1 MGGNDQEAKMPIV
14 EENEVAALFA
24 EDKIGDYSIKP
35 WTLKQF
41 QAVYPALKIIV
52 VKLMEQGLT
61 VENLDT
67 FFTERGL
74 EAMEAVLPELPQLI
88 AATLRLDL
96 KEAEEMDWGLAAVVG
111 LKILLQN
118 TGPLKNLSSLV
129 AGKIPGAGTVTH

>member
-1 MGGNDQEAKMPIV
+1 MPDDEQVRDEPVAEKNEAAI
-14 EENEVAALFA
+14 LFA
-24 EDKIGDYSIKP
+24 EDKVGPYTLKP

-41 QAVYPALKIIV
+41 QEVYPALRVIV
-52 VKLMEQGLT
+52 QKLMEQGLT

-67 FFTERGL
+67 FFLERGL

-88 AATLRLDL
+88 AATLRIDL
-96 KEAEEMDWGLAAVVG
+96 QEAEEMDWGLAAVLG

-129 AGKIPGAGTVTH
+129 AGASATRTDTP

>member
-1 MGGNDQEAKMPIV
+1 MGANVQETKMPIV
-14 EENEVAALFA
+14 EQNEVAALFA
-24 EDKIGDYSIKP
+24 EDKIGDYTIKP

-52 VKLMEQGLT
+52 AKLMEQGLT

-88 AATLRLDL
+88 AATLRLEL

-129 AGKIPGAGTVTH
+129 AGKIAGAGTATP

>member
-1 MGGNDQEAKMPIV
+1 VDGNDQETKMPIV

-24 EDKIGDYSIKP
+24 EDKIGDYTIKP

-52 VKLMEQGLT
+52 AKLMEQGLT

-129 AGKIPGAGTVTH
+129 AGKIPGAGNAIP

>member
-1 MGGNDQEAKMPIV
+1 MGKNGQEFEKPV
-14 EENEVAALFA
+14 PEKNEVAVLFA
-24 EDKIGDYSIKP
+24 EDKVGPYSIKP

-41 QAVYPALKIIV
+41 QEVYPALRVIV
-52 VKLMEQGLT
+52 GKLMEQGLT

-67 FFTERGL
+67 FFLERGL

-96 KEAEEMDWGLAAVVG
+96 QEAEDMDWGLAAVVG

-129 AGKIPGAGTVTH
+129 AGATPATRTAIP

>member
-1 MGGNDQEAKMPIV
+1 MDGNDQETKMPIV

-24 EDKIGDYSIKP
+24 EDKIGAYTIKP

-41 QAVYPALKIIV
+41 QAVYPALKVIV
-52 VKLMEQGLT
+52 AKLLEQGLT

-67 FFTERGL
+67 FFLERGL
-74 EAMEAVLPELPQLI
+74 EAMETVLPELPLLI

-111 LKILLQN
+111 MKILLQN

-129 AGKIPGAGTVTH
+129 AGRMPGARTATP

>member
-1 MGGNDQEAKMPIV
+1 MPDDVQVQEDPVVGKS
-14 EENEVAALFA
+14 EVAVLFS
-24 EDKIGDYSIKP
+24 EDQVGSYTIKP

-41 QAVYPALKIIV
+41 QEVYPALRVIV
-52 VKLMEQGLT
+52 AKLMEQGLT

-67 FFTERGL
+67 FFLERGL
-74 EAMEAVLPELPQLI
+74 EAMEAVLPEMPQLI
-88 AATLRLDL
+88 AATLRIEL

-129 AGKIPGAGTVTH
+129 AGKIPGTGTAIL

>member
-1 MGGNDQEAKMPIV
+1 MGGNDQETKMPIV
-14 EENEVAALFA
+14 KENEVAALFA
-24 EDKIGDYSIKP
+24 EDKIGDYTIKP

-52 VKLMEQGLT
+52 AKLLEQGLT

-67 FFTERGL
+67 FFLERGL

-111 LKILLQN
+111 MKILLQN
-118 TGPLKNLSSLV
+118 TGPLKNLSSLA
-129 AGKIPGAGTVTH
+129 AGRMPGAGTATL

>member
-1 MGGNDQEAKMPIV
+1 MGGNDQKTKVPIV
-14 EENEVAALFA
+14 EENEVAAIFA
-24 EDKIGDYSIKP
+24 EDKIGAYTIKP

-41 QAVYPALKIIV
+41 QAVYPALKVIV
-52 VKLMEQGLT
+52 AKLLEQGLT

-88 AATLRLDL
+88 AATLRLEL

-129 AGKIPGAGTVTH
+129 AGRMPGAGTATL

>member
-1 MGGNDQEAKMPIV
+1 MPKREQV
-14 EENEVAALFA
+14 KEEPVIEKSEVAVLFA
-24 EDKIGDYSIKP
+24 EDKVGPHTIKP

-41 QAVYPALKIIV
+41 QEVYPALKVIV
-52 VKLMEQGLT
+52 GKLMEQGLT
-61 VENLDT
+61 VANLDT
-67 FFTERGL
+67 FFLERGL

-96 KEAEEMDWGLAAVVG
+96 QEAEEMDWGLAAVLG

-129 AGKIPGAGTVTH
+129 AGATPATRTATL

>member
-1 MGGNDQEAKMPIV
+1 MPEDMQSQEEPVV
-14 EENEVAALFA
+14 EKSEVAVLFA
-24 EDKIGDYSIKP
+24 EDQIGPYTIKP

-41 QAVYPALKIIV
+41 QEVYPALRVIV
-52 VKLMEQGLT
+52 AKLMEQGLT

-67 FFTERGL
+67 FFLERGL

-129 AGKIPGAGTVTH
+129 AGATPATRTATL

>member
-1 MGGNDQEAKMPIV
+1 MPKGDQVK
-14 EENEVAALFA
+14 EEPVTEKSEVAVLFA
-24 EDKIGDYSIKP
+24 EDQVGPYTIKP

-41 QAVYPALKIIV
+41 QEIYPALRVIV
-52 VKLMEQGLT
+52 AKLMEQGLT
-61 VENLDT
+61 VANLDT
-67 FFTERGL
+67 FFLERGL

-96 KEAEEMDWGLAAVVG
+96 QEAEDMDWGLAAVVG

-129 AGKIPGAGTVTH
+129 AGATPATRTATL

>member
-1 MGGNDQEAKMPIV
+1 VDGNNQETKMPIV

-24 EDKIGDYSIKP
+24 EDKIGDYTIKP

-52 VKLMEQGLT
+52 AKLMEQGLT

-74 EAMEAVLPELPQLI
+74 EAMEAVLPELPLLI
-88 AATLRLDL
+88 AATLRLEL

-129 AGKIPGAGTVTH
+129 AGKIPGAGTAIP

>member
-1 MGGNDQEAKMPIV
+1 MDGNDQETKMPIV

-24 EDKIGDYSIKP
+24 EDKIGDYTIKP

-52 VKLMEQGLT
+52 AKLMEQGLT

-129 AGKIPGAGTVTH
+129 AWKIPGAGTAIP